1 MNHSVVRHCRA
12 AATSFVLAAAA
23 FAAAAPAAAD
33 ALVDRSYPVLPLIQ
47 ETYLMSVDPDY
58 DSNPNAPWRLG
69 VPRDPPLPSF
79 EDWFRGYTAER
90 GVSWPEG
97 SSLAYSPLLGRIDL
111 RNTETNH
118 ALFRD
123 IVARWQPQQIRVRFQ
138 FASAAPAAFRELG
151 LEDVLG
157 DSLSPE
163 EWAALRARLAA
174 HPGVELRDCPTILAR
189 RGTID
194 TAKGVSEVIYPTEF
208 DVEPFRGDDG
218 KTGVRV
224 EPQDY
229 QTREVGTIVQ
239 VTPNISSTE
248 QWLSLDLTPVAV
260 FPPSWRD
267 FAGPDS
273 PAAGAF
279 VQPFFPVFSL
289 ATSVDLRDGRTLVF
303 GGAVVDEPDKGS
315 RVQLLFVS
323 AERVLLDGSP
333 LPLARPVEEPPPLGL
348 ETRHFAI
355 LPAAGELAL
364 CVGADAASA
373 TNVTLCLRELAGH
386 AGVDWPE
393 GSFLRFDQIDWTV
406 VVRNTPENLDR
417 FRRALLR
424 ARIVPFQLRVRTRFL
439 SATPEAFESLS
450 LHERLGGSFS
460 PDDWAALR
468 AKLDATP
475 GVETRAW
482 PTLLTRPGSSATI
495 KGVTETIYPAEFEI
509 EPFFL
514 GDGTNAAPNVDW
526 SVATAVPVNFQ
537 MREVGQIVQLTPL
550 VSSEGD
556 RITVDLTQ
564 SLVLPPVWKDYAAPA
579 AGVGSM
585 EQPFFPVSHLSAPF
599 DLTPGYTALLC
610 GTRTD
615 DFAAVASPRYELFAI
630 GVDLVGL
637 DGEPIE
643 HPATP

>member
-1 MNHSVVRHCRA
+1 MQKLARLLPLLALAVATARA
-12 AATSFVLAAAA
+12 QDPAT
-23 FAAAAPAAAD
+23 
-33 ALVDRSYPVLPLIQ
+33 LVDRSYPVLPPIQ
-47 ETYLMSVDPDY
+47 EAYRLSVDPDY
-58 DSNPNAPWRLG
+58 DPNPNAPWRLSA
-69 VPRDPPLPSF
+69 PRDPPLPSF
-79 EDWFRGYTAER
+79 EDWFRDYTAEY
-90 GVSWPEG
+90 GVTWPEG
-97 SSLAYSPLLGRIDL
+97 SSRSYLPLFGRIDV
-111 RNTETNH
+111 RNTEANH
-118 ALFRD
+118 ALFRF
-123 IVARWQPQQIRVRFQ
+123 IVARWQPQQIRVNFQ

-157 DSLSPE
+157 TSLSPE
-163 EWAALRARLAA
+163 EWSALRARLAA
-174 HPGVELRDCPTILAR
+174 HPGVELRDCPTMLAQ

-224 EPQDY
+224 EPQDFR
-229 QTREVGTIVQ
+229 TREVGTIAQ
-239 VTPNISSTE
+239 VVPGVSPTE
-248 QWLSLDLTPVAV
+248 QWLTLDMTPVVV

-279 VQPFFPVFSL
+279 VQPFFPVFAL

-303 GGAVVDEPDKGS
+303 GGVVVDEPEKGS

-333 LPLARPVEEPPPLGL
+333 LPLVRPVEEPPPPGF
-348 ETRHFAI
+348 ETRRFAI

-364 CVGADAASA
+364 CVGADAASE
-373 TNVTLCLRELAGH
+373 TNVALCLRGLAGH

-393 GSFLRFDQIDWTV
+393 GSFVRVDRPEWTV

-417 FRRALLR
+417 FRRALVRTRL
-424 ARIVPFQLRVRTRFL
+424 VPFQFRVRTRFL
-439 SATPEAFESLS
+439 SATPETFESLS
-450 LHERLGGSFS
+450 LAEKLGGSFS

-468 AKLDATP
+468 AKLDAAP

-482 PTLLTRPGSSATI
+482 PTLLAQPGSTTTI

-526 SVATAVPVNFQ
+526 SVAAAVPVNFQ
-537 MREVGQIVQLTPL
+537 TREVGQIVQLTPL
-550 VSSEGD
+550 LSSDGT

-564 SLVLPPVWKDYAAPA
+564 SLVLPPVWKDYADPA
-579 AGVGSM
+579 AGVGAM
-585 EQPFFPVSHLSAPF
+585 EQPFFPVVSLSAPF
-599 DLTPGYTALLC
+599 DLPPGYTAILG
-610 GTRTD
+610 GTRVD
-615 DFAAVASPRYELFAI
+615 DPATGPHHELFAI
-630 GVDLVGL
+630 GVDPVGL
-637 DGEPIE
+637 DGEPLE
-643 HPATP
+643 P

>member
-1 MNHSVVRHCRA
+1 MKHLLLLA
-12 AATSFVLAAAA
+12 VLTAGLC
-23 FAAAAPAAAD
+23 PGRSTAAD
-33 ALVDRSYPVLPLIQ
+33 ALVDRSYPVLPSL
-47 ETYLMSVDPDY
+47 DPLLYRPNDPGREWWDSHGPPVNDWLRDY
-58 DSNPNAPWRLG
+58 ASA
-69 VPRDPPLPSF
+69 
-79 EDWFRGYTAER
+79 R
-90 GVSWPEG
+90 GVTWPEG
-97 SSLAYSPLLGRIDL
+97 SSLVRSELFGRVDV
-111 RNTETNH
+111 RNTEANH

-157 DSLSPE
+157 DSLSPD
-163 EWAALRARLAA
+163 EWTALRARLAA
-174 HPGVELRDCPTILAR
+174 HPGVELRACPTMLVR
-189 RGTID
+189 PGTID
-194 TAKGVSEVIYPTEF
+194 TAKGVSEVVYPTEF

-224 EPQDY
+224 EPQDFS
-229 QTREVGTIVQ
+229 TREVGCIAQ
-239 VTPNISSTE
+239 VSPNVSTTE
-248 QWLSLDLTPVAV
+248 QWLWLDVTPVVV

-279 VQPFFPVFSL
+279 VQPFFPVFVL
-289 ATSVDLRDGRTLVF
+289 ATSVDLRDGRTLAF
-303 GGAVVDEPDKGS
+303 GGVVVDEPENGS

-323 AERVLLDGSP
+323 AERVLLDGRP
-333 LPLARPVEEPPPLGL
+333 LPFAVPVEEPPPPGL

-393 GSFLRFDQIDWTV
+393 GSFLRFDQTDWTA

-417 FRRALLR
+417 FLRALVR
-424 ARIVPFQLRVRTRFL
+424 ARIVPFQCRVRTRFI

-450 LHERLGGSFS
+450 LHEKLGVSFS

>member
-1 MNHSVVRHCRA
+1 MKPSVIRHCRA
-12 AATSFVLAAAA
+12 AATSLVTALVALAAGAAAA
-23 FAAAAPAAAD
+23 ADD
-33 ALVDRSYPVLPLIQ
+33 ALVDRSYPVLPPIQ
-47 ETYLMSVDPDY
+47 EAYLQSVDPDY
-58 DSNPNAPWRLG
+58 NPYPNAPWDIRA
-69 VPRDPPLPSF
+69 PRNPPLPSF
-79 EDWFRGYTAER
+79 EDWFRGYTADR

-97 SSLAYSPLLGRIDL
+97 SSLTYSPLLGRIDV
-111 RNTETNH
+111 RNTEANH

-123 IVARWQPQQIRVRFQ
+123 IIARWQPQQIRVRFQ

-157 DSLSPE
+157 DSLSPD
-163 EWAALRARLAA
+163 EWTALRARLAA
-174 HPGVELRDCPTILAR
+174 HPGVELRGCPTMLVR
-189 RGTID
+189 PGTID
-194 TAKGVSEVIYPTEF
+194 TAKGVSEVVYPTEF
-208 DVEPFRGDDG
+208 DVEPFRGEDG

-224 EPQDY
+224 EPQDFR
-229 QTREVGTIVQ
+229 TREVGCIAQ
-239 VTPNISSTE
+239 VSPNVSTTE
-248 QWLSLDLTPVAV
+248 QWLWLDMTPTTV

-279 VQPFFPVFSL
+279 VQPFFPVFAL

-303 GGAVVDEPDKGS
+303 GGPVVDEPDKGP

-323 AERVLLDGSP
+323 AERVLLDGRP
-333 LPLARPVEEPPPLGL
+333 LPFAVPVEEPPPPGL
-348 ETRHFAI
+348 ETRRFAI
-355 LPAAGELAL
+355 LPAVGELAL
-364 CVGADAASA
+364 RAGADAASA
-373 TNVTLCLRELAGH
+373 TNVALCLRGLAD
-386 AGVDWPE
+386 VDWPE
-393 GSFLRFDQIDWTV
+393 GSFVRFDQTDWTA

-417 FRRALLR
+417 FQRALVR
-424 ARIVPFQLRVRTRFL
+424 ARIVPFQCRVRTRFL

-450 LHERLGGSFS
+450 LHEKLGVSFS

-495 KGVTETIYPAEFEI
+495 KGDTEINYPSEFEI

-526 SVATAVPVNFQ
+526 SVSTAVPVNFQ
-537 MREVGQIVQLTPL
+537 MREVGQIVQFTPL
-550 VSSEGD
+550 VSSDGN

-630 GVDLVGL
+630 GVDLVDL
-637 DGEPIE
+637 DGEPLE
-643 HPATP
+643 PDQP

>member
-33 ALVDRSYPVLPLIQ
+33 ALVDRSYPVLPTIQ
-47 ETYLMSVDPDY
+47 EAHLQSVDPDY
-58 DSNPNAPWRLG
+58 DPNPNAPWRLS

-97 SSLAYSPLLGRIDL
+97 SSLAYSPLLGRIDV
-111 RNTETNH
+111 RNTEANH
-118 ALFRD
+118 ALFRRV
-123 IVARWQPQQIRVRFQ
+123 VARWQPQQIRVSLQ

-151 LEDVLG
+151 LEDALG
-157 DSLSPE
+157 TSLSPD

-174 HPGVELRDCPTILAR
+174 HPGVELRACPTMLVR
-189 RGTID
+189 PGTID

-208 DVEPFRGDDG
+208 AVEPFRGADG

-224 EPQDY
+224 EPQDFD
-229 QTREVGTIVQ
+229 TREVGTIAQ
-239 VTPNISSTE
+239 VAPGVSPTE
-248 QWLSLDLTPVAV
+248 QWLSLDLTPVVV

-279 VQPFFPVFSL
+279 VQPFFPVFCL

-303 GGAVVDEPDKGS
+303 GGVVVDEPEKGS

-333 LPLARPVEEPPPLGL
+333 LPLAVPAEEPPPPGF
-348 ETRHFAI
+348 ETRRFAI
-355 LPAAGELAL
+355 LRGVGDLAL
-364 CVGADAASA
+364 RAGADPASA
-373 TNVTLCLRELAGH
+373 TNVVLALRELAGH

-393 GSFLRFDQIDWTV
+393 GSFVRFDRIDWTA

-417 FRRALLR
+417 FRRVLVRKRL
-424 ARIVPFQLRVRTRFL
+424 VPFQFQFRVRTRFL
-439 SATPEAFESLS
+439 SATPEAFEALS
-450 LHERLGGSFS
+450 LFGTLSRSFS

-468 AKLDATP
+468 AKLDVTP

-482 PTLLTRPGSSATI
+482 PTLLTRPGITATI
-495 KGVTETIYPAEFEI
+495 KGVTEFNYPVEYEVK
-509 EPFFL
+509 PL
-514 GDGTNAAPNVDW
+514 VLVDNGTNAPPVMDW
-526 SVATAVPVNFQ
+526 SVAAVEPQLIQ
-537 MREVGQIVQLTPL
+537 MREVGQIVQLTPTL
-550 VSSEGD
+550 SSDGGRVS
-556 RITVDLTQ
+556 VDVAP
-564 SLVLPPVWKDYAAPA
+564 SLVLPPVWKDYAAPGFGA
-579 AGVGSM
+579 M
-585 EQPFFPVSHLSAPF
+585 EQPFFPVFSAATSL
-599 DLTPGYTALLC
+599 DLLPGYTALL
-610 GTRTD
+610 GGAIVD
-615 DFAAVASPRYELFAI
+615 DPATGRHHELLAI

-637 DGEPIE
+637 DGEPLE

>member
-23 FAAAAPAAAD
+23 VAAAAPAAAD
-33 ALVDRSYPVLPLIQ
+33 ALVDRSYPVLPLIL

-58 DSNPNAPWRLG
+58 DPNPNAPWCLS

-97 SSLAYSPLLGRIDL
+97 SSLVRSELFGRVDV
-111 RNTETNH
+111 RNTEANH

-123 IVARWQPQQIRVRFQ
+123 IVARWQPQQIRVSLQ

-151 LEDVLG
+151 LEDALG
-157 DSLSPE
+157 DSLSPD
-163 EWAALRARLAA
+163 EWTALRARLAA
-174 HPGVELRDCPTILAR
+174 HPGVELRACPTVLTHP
-189 RGTID
+189 GTTD
-194 TAKGVSEVIYPTEF
+194 TVKGVSEVIYPTEF
-208 DVEPFRGDDG
+208 AVEPFRGADG

-224 EPQDY
+224 EPQEFV
-229 QTREVGTIVQ
+229 TREVGTIVQ
-239 VTPNISSTE
+239 VTPNVSTTE
-248 QWLSLDLTPVAV
+248 QWLWLDMTPTTV

-279 VQPFFPVFSL
+279 VQPFFPVFCL

-303 GGAVVDEPDKGS
+303 GGVVVDEPEKGS

-333 LPLARPVEEPPPLGL
+333 LPLAVPVEEPPPPGF
-348 ETRHFAI
+348 ETRRFAI
-355 LPAAGELAL
+355 LPAVGELAL
-364 CVGADAASA
+364 CVGAEAASA
-373 TNVTLCLRELAGH
+373 TNVALCLRELAGH
-386 AGVDWPE
+386 EGVDWPD
-393 GSFLRFDQIDWTV
+393 GSFVRFDQTDWTA

-417 FRRALLR
+417 FRRALVR
-424 ARIVPFQLRVRTRFL
+424 ARIVPFQCRVRTRFI
-439 SATPEAFESLS
+439 SATPEAFEALSLS
-450 LHERLGGSFS
+450 EKLGGSFS

-495 KGVTETIYPAEFEI
+495 KGVTEFNYPTEYEVKPLVLA
-509 EPFFL
+509 
-514 GDGTNAAPNVDW
+514 DNGTNAPPVLDW
-526 SVATAVPVNFQ
+526 AAVAVEPQLIQ
-537 MREVGQIVQLTPL
+537 MREVGQIVQLTPTL
-550 VSSEGD
+550 SSDGGRVS
-556 RITVDLTQ
+556 VDVAP
-564 SLVLPPVWKDYAAPA
+564 SLVLPPVWKDYAAPGFGA
-579 AGVGSM
+579 M
-585 EQPFFPVSHLSAPF
+585 EQPFFPVFSAATS
-599 DLTPGYTALLC
+599 LELLPGYTALL
-610 GTRTD
+610 GGALVD
-615 DFAAVASPRYELFAI
+615 DPATGRHHEFFAI

-637 DGEPIE
+637 DGEPLE